1 MMHGLKRETRRAMR
15 RARRRRDTELNIV
28 SMIDVLTVLVF
39 FLLVN
44 MSGLAILGINL
55 PDANAQTDDKV
66 RGLSVAVY
74 PTHMLV
80 LDRSG
85 PLQDFPNGS
94 DGFDLP
100 GVARFLRKVKEQSP
114 GETAITLMMDSHV
127 EYNVLVELMDAVREQ
142 PTPDGAGERDLFP
155 QISLGDAP
163 PENRKP

>member
-15 RARRRRDTELNIV
+15 RERRRRQTELNIV

-55 PDANAQTDDKV
+55 PDAHAQVDEKA

-85 PLQDFPNGS
+85 PLQDFPNNAE
-94 DGFDLP
+94 GFDLA
-100 GVARFLRKVKEQSP
+100 GVARFLRRVKEEDP
-114 GETAITLMMDSHV
+114 GQTAITLMMDNRV
-127 EYNVLVELMDAVREQ
+127 AYNILIELMDAARVQ
-142 PTPDGAGERDLFP
+142 PTPDGHGERDLFP

-163 PENRKP
+163 PEGKAP

>member
-55 PDANAQTDDKV
+55 PDAHAQADEKV

-74 PTHMLV
+74 PTHLLV

-85 PLQDFPNGS
+85 PLQDFPSGA
-94 DGFDLP
+94 DGYDLV
-100 GVARFLRKVKEQSP
+100 GLAHFLRKVKDQDP
-114 GETAITLMMDSHV
+114 GQTAITLMMDSRAQ
-127 EYNVLVELMDAVREQ
+127 YNLLVQLMDIARVQ
-142 PTPDGAGERDLFP
+142 PTPDGHGERDLFP

-163 PENRKP
+163 PENKP